1 MPIVNKSGKKPKP
14 LVPVGMI
21 MPFAGSVVPEG
32 WLLCDGSAVSRT
44 QYARLFQV
52 IGTTYGAGDGSTT
65 FNLPN
70 LKGRVPV
77 GLNTA
82 DTDFNTLGKTG
93 GEKSVTL
100 TVSQMPSHNHY
111 TVINTTID
119 GNHSHSYAN
128 ANWYEVPYLSGSQS
142 YTFYSSAGSYYSTST
157 SLNHSHTISG
167 TTTSTGGGQAHN
179 NLQPYL
185 VVNYIIKAVED

>member
-1 MPIVNKSGKKPKP
+1 MPVVNKSGKKPKP

-21 MPFAGSVVPEG
+21 MPFAGSVVPDG

-77 GLNTA
+77 GLDTA
-82 DTDFNTLGKTG
+82 QSEFDTLGKTG
-93 GEKSVTL
+93 GVKSVTL
-100 TVSQMPSHNHY
+100 TVSQMPAHDHY
-111 TVINTTID
+111 TVIYTTTD
-119 GNHSHSYAN
+119 GNHSHSYSN
-128 ANWYEVPYLSGSQS
+128 ANWYEVSYLSGSQS
-142 YTFYSSAGSYYSTST
+142 YTFCSSAGSYYSTST
-157 SLNHSHTISG
+157 SLNHSHTVSG
-167 TTTSTGGGQAHN
+167 TTTNTGGGQAHN

-185 VVNYIIKAVED
+185 VVNFIIKY